1 MARTQHTLREIL
13 ERLHVIG
20 VERPDDQSVI
30 MDVMNIINHH
40 VEVVDKLRKISVS
53 EKQPTRTVENLQA
66 VLYDHS

>member
-13 ERLHVIG
+13 QRLHTIG

-40 VEVVDKLRKISVS
+40 VEIVDKLRKVS
-53 EKQPTRTVENLQA
+53 ANEKPTRTVENLQA
-66 VLYDHS
+66 VLYDQS